1 MAEQQTGTTPGRV
14 RVRRSDPH
22 PVPAGV
28 RAGSRARPVSG
39 IGIAL
44 LVLGLAPAACD
55 PADGS
60 APAAADHRP
69 VHIDSIHPVE
79 EELRRFRATLP
90 AIPDRPTGGA
100 GSLEDLVEAWAAAVN
115 RADANALAAL
125 AVDRAEFAT
134 FYYPHTRYTRE
145 PYELSPAL
153 VWFQLTNR
161 SSRGLTRLLRT
172 FQDAP
177 IAVHG
182 VRCAGAPKPMGAGLL
197 HGPCQVTVA
206 DAAGGLVDVRLFG
219 PVLERDGRFKFLSY
233 ENEL

>member
-1 MAEQQTGTTPGRV
+1 M
-14 RVRRSDPH
+14 
-22 PVPAGV
+22 
-28 RAGSRARPVSG
+28 SG
-39 IGIAL
+39 LGIAL
-44 LVLGLAPAACD
+44 LVLALAPAACA

-60 APAAADHRP
+60 APATTDHRP
-69 VHIDSIHPVE
+69 SHIDSIRPIE

-90 AIPDRPTGGA
+90 AIPDRLSGGA
-100 GSLEDLVEAWAAAVN
+100 GSLEDLVEAWAAAAN

-134 FYYPHTRYTRE
+134 FYYPHTRYIRE

-172 FQDAP
+172 FQGTP
-177 IAVHG
+177 IEVHG

-197 HGPCQVTVA
+197 HGPCAVTVA
-206 DAAGGLVDVRLFG
+206 DATGDLVDVRLFG
-219 PVLERDGRFKFLSY
+219 PILERDGSFKFLSY
-233 ENEL
+233 ENVL